1 MVIFLCLKILNKKFS
16 NTKYEDTVFTYTV
29 VLFNI
34 STFMQT
40 LQLKCIFLFF
50 HKRFIFFYGYF
61 YETEKEGYT
70 LYIGQVIIG

>member
-16 NTKYEDTVFTYTV
+16 NTKYEDTVFLYTF

-40 LQLKCIFLFF
+40 FQLKRIFLFF

-61 YETEKEGYT
+61 YEIKKEGCT
-70 LYIGQVIIG
+70 LYIGQDIIG